1 MAKNHGLFS
10 LQMCQLLIDGGSDP
24 NAIEEVGH
32 QTAMHFAA
40 ERGYGSI
47 VELLLRR
54 QCRLDANDARGM
66 S

>member
-1 MAKNHGLFS
+1 
-10 LQMCQLLIDGGSDP
+10 MCQLLIDGGSDP